1 MLSNRVWALTPA
13 KIILG
18 GFFLIITA
26 GALLLTLPISS
37 KSGEM
42 TPFIDAF
49 FTATSATCVTGLVVH
64 DTYTYWSVFG
74 QSVILLLI
82 QIGGMGVVTLAIAIT
97 ILSGRKIGLKQRF
110 VMQESISAPQ
120 VGGIVR
126 MTNFIIKG
134 TLLLELIGAFIM
146 AVQFCPQFGVIKG
159 IWFSIFHSISAFCN
173 AGFDLMG
180 GTSGLYSSLT
190 SYHSNPLIVVPV
202 MLLIVVGGIGF
213 FVWDDII
220 QHRETRR
227 AFRLQTKVVL
237 TYTFFLILI
246 PAVIIF
252 LTIAVQPN
260 QPLLKDYQQKRILAW
275 LEPEKYTDEDSYQQL
290 NSVKAI
296 GSGQLLGKG
305 YDNDEA
311 TSVKNGNFVSEP
323 QTDFIFAIIGEELG
337 FVGCCVVIFL
347 LLLIVIDCI
356 LIGLKAKDTGG
367 RIICGG
373 VASLVGIQTFINI
386 SVTTMIFPNTGLSLP
401 FVSYGLTSIVCFY
414 MGIGFVLNV
423 GLQPNKYQ

>member
-1 MLSNRVWALTPA
+1 MKKLFSNMKQRYSLRDYKFSLVVLVLAISVIGIFMVRSARPEYMTRQILGVVLGVAVMVVISLIDYNWVLNFYWLLYGINLILLIAVLLVGTSSHGATRWLDLGFVQFQPSDLA
-13 KIILG
+13 KILTIL
-18 GFFLIITA
+18 FFARFLMDREESIKSPKTILQAVVLILPTLALIVMQPNLSTTICVA
-26 GALLLTLPISS
+26 ALFCALLYI
-37 KSGEM
+37 
-42 TPFIDAF
+42 A
-49 FTATSATCVTGLVVH
+49 GLS
-64 DTYTYWSVFG
+64 Y
-74 QSVILLLI
+74 
-82 QIGGMGVVTLAIAIT
+82 
-97 ILSGRKIGLKQRF
+97 KI
-110 VMQESISAPQ
+110 
-120 VGGIVR
+120 VGPA
-126 MTNFIIKG
+126 
-134 TLLLELIGAFIM
+134 L
-146 AVQFCPQFGVIKG
+146 
-159 IWFSIFHSISAFCN
+159 
-173 AGFDLMG
+173 
-180 GTSGLYSSLT
+180 
-190 SYHSNPLIVVPV
+190 
-202 MLLIVVGGIGF
+202 
-213 FVWDDII
+213 
-220 QHRETRR
+220 
-227 AFRLQTKVVL
+227 
-237 TYTFFLILI
+237 LILI

-296 GSGQLLGKG
+296 GSGQ
-305 YDNDEA
+305 
-311 TSVKNGNFVSEP
+311 
-323 QTDFIFAIIGEELG
+323 LG

>member
-1 MLSNRVWALTPA
+1 MKKLFSNMKQRYSLRDYKFSLVVLVLAISVIGIFMVRSARPEYMTRQ
-13 KIILG
+13 ILG
-18 GFFLIITA
+18 VVLGVAVMVVISLIDYNWVLNFYWLLYGINLILLIAVLLVGTSSHGAILTILFFARFLMDREESIKSPKTILQAVVLILPTLALIVMQPNLSTTICVA
-26 GALLLTLPISS
+26 ALFCALLYI
-37 KSGEM
+37 
-42 TPFIDAF
+42 A
-49 FTATSATCVTGLVVH
+49 GLS
-64 DTYTYWSVFG
+64 Y
-74 QSVILLLI
+74 
-82 QIGGMGVVTLAIAIT
+82 
-97 ILSGRKIGLKQRF
+97 KI
-110 VMQESISAPQ
+110 
-120 VGGIVR
+120 VGPA
-126 MTNFIIKG
+126 
-134 TLLLELIGAFIM
+134 L
-146 AVQFCPQFGVIKG
+146 
-159 IWFSIFHSISAFCN
+159 
-173 AGFDLMG
+173 
-180 GTSGLYSSLT
+180 
-190 SYHSNPLIVVPV
+190 
-202 MLLIVVGGIGF
+202 
-213 FVWDDII
+213 
-220 QHRETRR
+220 
-227 AFRLQTKVVL
+227 
-237 TYTFFLILI
+237 LILI

>member
-1 MLSNRVWALTPA
+1 MKQRYSLRDYKFSLVVLVLAISVIGIFMVRSARPEYMTRQILGVVLGVAVMVVISLIDYNWVLNFYWLLYGINLILLIAVLLVGTSSHGATRWLDLGFVQFQPSDLA
-13 KIILG
+13 KILTIL
-18 GFFLIITA
+18 FFARFLMDREESIKSPKTILQAVVLILPTLALIVMQPNLSTTICVA
-26 GALLLTLPISS
+26 ALFCALLYI
-37 KSGEM
+37 
-42 TPFIDAF
+42 A
-49 FTATSATCVTGLVVH
+49 GLS
-64 DTYTYWSVFG
+64 Y
-74 QSVILLLI
+74 
-82 QIGGMGVVTLAIAIT
+82 
-97 ILSGRKIGLKQRF
+97 KI
-110 VMQESISAPQ
+110 
-120 VGGIVR
+120 VGPA
-126 MTNFIIKG
+126 
-134 TLLLELIGAFIM
+134 L
-146 AVQFCPQFGVIKG
+146 
-159 IWFSIFHSISAFCN
+159 
-173 AGFDLMG
+173 
-180 GTSGLYSSLT
+180 
-190 SYHSNPLIVVPV
+190 
-202 MLLIVVGGIGF
+202 
-213 FVWDDII
+213 
-220 QHRETRR
+220 
-227 AFRLQTKVVL
+227 
-237 TYTFFLILI
+237 LILI

-373 VASLVGIQTFINI
+373 VASLAPAELEYRAKLVELHFSGDPGLLQKFLSEADESKPDDSHAVASARIGREFADTDQTVLSCIQTRALELLRAHTRELEEKYGE
-386 SVTTMIFPNTGLSLP
+386 SRDHPNGEA
-401 FVSYGLTSIVCFY
+401 V
-414 MGIGFVLNV
+414 
-423 GLQPNKYQ
+423 